1 MSADRMDE
9 PLLPFEVR
17 SFTRTDGLS
26 SFALLGPD
34 GLVGPVKDFVNFELL
49 TSQGSPNTLRAKVY
63 DLKHWFAFL
72 HEHGLIWDQVTWKEG
87 EVLARYA
94 DWLRFGDQVSS
105 AARVIPMAPSRLRS
119 EATVARALSNL
130 YGFYEFH
137 HRTPFATSVRQYGSS
152 NLNRHAGVGRYQRRS
167 RPVRVKKVDQRA
179 PDALTRDQ
187 VQHVKEAC
195 TCTRDHLL
203 VSLMV
208 DRGLRV
214 GQVLGLRHEDWDSRK
229 GLYSIVPRNDN
240 VNGARAKTDR
250 TWVLPATREQVALH
264 RQYMFEDYGDLP
276 CGYLFI
282 NLHGATRGEPM
293 TYHGVARL
301 VKSLSQRVG
310 VEFHA
315 HTLRH
320 TFATLAISDGAPL
333 GVVQTM
339 LTHKDAA
346 TTSGTYVHLQAETL
360 RRWLDGSLEPH
371 ASVPGASSPDE
382 LRLALDGRTPP
393 LRRKDA

>member
-1 MSADRMDE
+1 MTD
-9 PLLPFEVR
+9 LPASFSVH
-17 SFTRTDGLS
+17 SFTRKDGLQ
-26 SFALLGPD
+26 SFALLGPE
-34 GLVGPVKDFVNFELL
+34 GLVKPVKDFVNFELL
-49 TSQGSPNTLRAKVY
+49 TAQSSVNTLRAKVY
-63 DLKHWFAFL
+63 DLKHWFTFL
-72 HEHGLIWDQVTWKEG
+72 HEKRLRWDEVTWKEG

-94 DWLRFGDQVSS
+94 DWLRFGDQVG
-105 AARVIPMAPSRLRS
+105 AEARVIRIAPTRLRS
-119 EATVARALSNL
+119 ESTVGRALSNL

-137 HRTPFATSVRQYGSS
+137 HKTPFSQSVRAYGSS
-152 NLNRHAGVGRYQRRS
+152 NLNRHAGVGRYQRRA
-167 RPVRVKKVDQRA
+167 RPVKTKKVAQLA

-187 VQHVKEAC
+187 ANAVKDAC
-195 TCTRDHLL
+195 TCTRDRLL
-203 VSLMV
+203 ISLML

-229 GLYSIVPRNDN
+229 GLYSIVPRSDN

-264 RQYMFEDYGDLP
+264 REYMFDDYGDLP

-282 NLHGATRGEPM
+282 NLHGPNKGEPM
-293 TYHGVARL
+293 TYSGVARL
-301 VKSLSQRVG
+301 IKTLSKRVG
-310 VEFHA
+310 VAFHP

-360 RRWLDGSLEPH
+360 RRWLDGSLQPH
-371 ASVPGASSPDE
+371 ESVPGASTPDE
-382 LRLALDGRTPP
+382 LRLALDGRR
-393 LRRKDA
+393 LAARRSDT